1 MGAALL
7 WHRPRI
13 APLRGSEGAFAGEV
27 LVGPQEWRQRKKGFV
42 TRALSTPNPHKP
54 YLAILQVLK
63 DVHELRQGFDARVS
77 AVEGILPKYVPQLY
91 HQGMF
96 KNVMMNAWLKTIKL
110 LCLEYMLFIS
120 SKSNV
125 TGAVKG

>member
-1 MGAALL
+1 M
-7 WHRPRI
+7 
-13 APLRGSEGAFAGEV
+13 

-77 AVEGILPKYVPQLY
+77 AVEGILLKYVPPTLSPWDAEKCRY
-91 HQGMF
+91 E
-96 KNVMMNAWLKTIKL
+96 
-110 LCLEYMLFIS
+110 CLIE
-120 SKSNV
+120 ND
-125 TGAVKG
+125 